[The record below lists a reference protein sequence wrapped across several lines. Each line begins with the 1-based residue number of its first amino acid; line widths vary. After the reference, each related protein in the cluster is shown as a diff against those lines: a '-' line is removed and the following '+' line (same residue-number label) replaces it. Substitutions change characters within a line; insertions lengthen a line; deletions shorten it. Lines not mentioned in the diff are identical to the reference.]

1 MRLRLLFFASLAFL
15 SMGLGMLGTIPSSAA
30 PDPDSN
36 PLLAPWTTPFEVP
49 PFAEIKE
56 EHYLPAI
63 QQAMARQKEEIALL
77 TRAPDEPTFAN
88 TIAALESTGLALD
101 RASAV
106 FSVLSGADTND
117 KLQAIA
123 RELAPI
129 QSAHRDSILLDPALF
144 RRISA
149 VWDKR
154 QNQNLSPEQ
163 AMLLERTYRRFVR
176 GGAQLAPAHQEQL
189 RKINS
194 ELASLSVR
202 FGDNLLKEMNAY
214 RLVVENK
221 TDLTGLPDS
230 LIASAAE
237 AARKAG
243 LDGQWVFTLHAPSLW
258 PFLQYCPNRDLR
270 RQIFT
275 AYITR
280 GNHGDA
286 TDNKAAAARS
296 AALRAEK
303 AKLLGYETWADYVL
317 EENIAKTPAQVY
329 GLLNRLWP
337 AAKSVAAKEAASF
350 QEVIKAEGQDFQLQ
364 PWDWFYYAEKVR
376 QARYA
381 LDESTLRPYFKLE
394 NVRQGA
400 FWVAHQ
406 LYGITF
412 TEIPDLPAYH
422 SELKAFEV
430 KDADDSHLAVFYVDY
445 HPRPGKRSGAWAT
458 RLRSTWAEGSKS
470 IRPVVLNVCN
480 FTRPSGQTPALLTL
494 DEVETLFH
502 EFGHALH
509 SILSRVQ
516 YRSLGATP
524 TDFVELPSQIMENWA
539 FEPAVLQQYARHWQS
554 GEVIPT
560 ALVEKIHRAERFN
573 QGFKTVEYVAA
584 SLLDLEWH
592 TLPSTAEPNTEVL
605 ERIALARMGIPPQI
619 VPRYRSTYF
628 QHIFSGGYSSGY
640 YSYIW
645 AEVLDS
651 DAFKAFQEKGI
662 FDPATARSFRQN
674 ILEKGYSEEPML
686 LYERFRG
693 RPPAVEPLLEK
704 RGLL

>member
-1 MRLRLLFFASLAFL
+1 
-15 SMGLGMLGTIPSSAA
+15 MLGTLTPDSSAA
-30 PDPDSN
+30 PAADSN
-36 PLLAPWTTPFEVP
+36 PLLAPWSTPFEVP
-49 PFAEIKE
+49 PFSEIKE
-56 EHYLPAI
+56 EHFLPAI
-63 QQAMARQKEEIALL
+63 RQGMARQKEEIAQI
-77 TRAPDEPTFAN
+77 TAATDEAAFAN
-88 TIAALESTGLALD
+88 TIEALERTGRALD

-106 FSVLSGADTND
+106 FSVLAGAETNE

-123 RELAPI
+123 RELAPL
-129 QSAHRDSILLDPALF
+129 QSAHRDSILLDEALF
-144 RRISA
+144 RRIQA

-154 QNQNLSPEQ
+154 ASLNLNPEQ
-163 AMLLERTYRRFVR
+163 TMLLQRTYKRFVR
-176 GGAQLAPAHQEQL
+176 GGAQLDATKKEQL

-194 ELASLSVR
+194 ELASLGVR
-202 FGDNLLKEMNAY
+202 FGDNLLKEMNNY
-214 RLVVENK
+214 RLAVEKNA
-221 TDLTGLPDS
+221 DLAGLPES
-230 LIASAAE
+230 LVASAAE

-243 LDGQWVFTLHAPSLW
+243 LEGKWVFTLHAPSLW
-258 PFLQYCPNRDLR
+258 PFLQYCANRELR

-286 TDNKAAAARS
+286 TDNKATASRT

-317 EENIAKTPAQVY
+317 EENMAKDPAQVY

-337 AAKSVAAKEAASF
+337 AAKSVAANEAASF
-350 QEVIKAEGQDFQLQ
+350 QEVIKSEGQNFELQ

-376 QARYA
+376 QAKYA
-381 LDESTLRPYFKLE
+381 LDEEGLRPYFKLE

-400 FWVAHQ
+400 FWVANK

-412 TEIPDLPAYH
+412 AEIPNLPSYNP
-422 SELKAFEV
+422 ELKAFEV
-430 KDADDSHLAVFYVDY
+430 KDADGSHLAVFYVDY

-458 RLRSTWAEGSKS
+458 GLRGTWVEDGKS

-480 FTRPSGQTPALLTL
+480 FTRPAGNTPALLTI

-509 SILSRVQ
+509 AMLSRVH
-516 YRSLGATP
+516 YRGLMSTP

-539 FEPAVLQQYARHWQS
+539 FEPEVLKQYAKQWQS
-554 GEVIPT
+554 GELIPT
-560 ALVEKIHRAERFN
+560 ELVEKIHRAKRFN

-592 TLPSTAEPNTEVL
+592 TLPTTAEPNAEVL
-605 ERIALARMGIPPQI
+605 ERIALARMGIPREI

-640 YSYIW
+640 YSYVW
-645 AEVLDS
+645 AEVLDA
-651 DAFKAFQEKGI
+651 DAFKAFKENGI

-674 ILEKGYSEEPML
+674 ILEKGYSEEPMV
-686 LYERFRG
+686 LYQRFRG
-693 RPPAVEPLLEK
+693 RPPSVEPLLEK